1 MPQKVNLALIYER
14 ISHNNEILMEIK
26 EDVKDNTAHRHRQ
39 TTVNKMIAGGFG
51 VLTTIMAFIGNWI

>member
-1 MPQKVNLALIYER
+1 MPQKITNEVLYEKV
-14 ISHNNEILMEIK
+14 SHNNEMLREIK
-26 EDVKDNTAHRHRQ
+26 EDVKQNTAHRHRQ